1 LRCGMDCSTDPIKV
15 FRGDAAALFFAVG
28 HDKWAAI

>member
-1 LRCGMDCSTDPIKV
+1 MDCSIDPIKV
-15 FRGDAAALFFAVG
+15 FSGDAAALFFAVG